1 MKCLITPTRLIY
13 SNNGYNIIAC
23 DVMNPPDGMILNK
36 YGNITVSGEINLKLG
51 VQIEADLEE
60 DTKSKYPASYKI
72 SLFNDDY
79 DGERQLT
86 QEEQYAILLQ
96 VTTQKQAQYIM
107 DGCPNYVDLILHN
120 KENEIDLKKIYNVK
134 AAKHAVYTREI
145 KSQFNFIMLKAKL
158 QRWNFTDE
166 ELHKLSKLGDA
177 KEITNIITEK
187 PYEVYC
193 EILERK
199 FDSVDQFILSQLPQ
213 FETSAHRCE
222 YCVLDILDTV
232 ESNGSTRL
240 YANSLFQFIPS
251 ELTSL
256 VKPTVIE
263 SEKIHYDEDTKFI
276 TKESTYQR
284 EKFVASKLK
293 NIIKNNRNLGID
305 TRGYESIYLDDS
317 HEKSLN
323 LTDEQAKILTLV
335 NESSVCML
343 NGSAGCVDC
352 DTEFFNGKQ
361 WKKIKDYEY
370 GDKVLQYNQDGTA
383 TLVHPERYIKV
394 PCKELYHFETKYG
407 LSQTV
412 CDQHDIIYVSQKG
425 FVRHTNIIDIIE
437 KQKKSSSG
445 FYGKFITSFNY
456 NGEGIDLTDDE
467 IRVMVAVI
475 ADGSFQKNTNTHH
488 CRFHIKKENKKE
500 RLRMLLD
507 NAKIEYK
514 EHKSAT
520 EGYTDFYTTAPRREK
535 VFTEYWYKCN
545 AHQLEVI
552 CDEVMRWDGSTNYT
566 KINDVK
572 RQRFST
578 SIKESADFIQ
588 FAFTSINKR
597 ASIIVNDRRG
607 RKKIVNGKEYEQ
619 KSIDYNVQVT
629 DRNLVGIC
637 YDKRENHIRTMIEK
651 IKTKDGFKYCFTVPS
666 HMLVLRNNNNIFIT
680 GNCGK
685 SASTKAI
692 VNMLQ
697 DNGYSVRL
705 LAPTGVAA
713 KVASRYTGLHGSTIH
728 MACFG
733 EPHIFPED
741 VIIVDEISMV
751 SLDTMY
757 MLCECL
763 SDNHRL
769 IFIGDPAQLCSIS
782 MGNVLADLI
791 ESNVIPTVT
800 LTKVF
805 RYGIGGIATVAT
817 NVRNGERYVD
827 DDGKLLFEMSDVD
840 YKFIPINKEP
850 LNQIATEYAL
860 LLEKYHYSDILI
872 LSPFNKSSFGTRA
885 INSYIQNKY
894 NPLNGRKQ
902 LSYKIAGEDVF
913 FRENDLV
920 INTKNNYDAK
930 VAYSDFESCF
940 IANGDI
946 GKIVEI
952 NEDNNLIVQFDGN
965 RLVEFNQLEMRKLLL
980 GYAISVHRS
989 QGCQAKAVMVI
1000 THPSHKRMLTRNML
1014 YVACSR
1020 AQEHLVEIGDGETIG
1035 EAINVEETSE
1045 RETNL
1050 RGFLMED

>member
-1 MKCLITPTRLIY
+1 MKCLITPIRLIY

-23 DVMNPPDGMILNK
+23 DVMNPPDGMTLNK
-36 YGNITVSGEINLKLG
+36 YGNITVSGEMNLKLG

-72 SLFNDDY
+72 NLFNDDY

-107 DGCPNYVDLILHN
+107 EGCHNYVDLILHN

-177 KEITNIITEK
+177 KEITNIIIEK

-199 FDSVDQFILSQLPQ
+199 FDGIDQFILSQLPQ

-240 YANSLFQFIPS
+240 YANSLFQFVPS

-293 NIIKNNRNLGID
+293 NIIKNNRNLCID
-305 TRGYESIYLDDS
+305 TRGCESIYLDDS

-343 NGSAGCVDC
+343 NGSAG
-352 DTEFFNGKQ
+352 T
-361 WKKIKDYEY
+361 
-370 GDKVLQYNQDGTA
+370 
-383 TLVHPERYIKV
+383 
-394 PCKELYHFETKYG
+394 
-407 LSQTV
+407 
-412 CDQHDIIYVSQKG
+412 
-425 FVRHTNIIDIIE
+425 
-437 KQKKSSSG
+437 
-445 FYGKFITSFNY
+445 
-456 NGEGIDLTDDE
+456 
-467 IRVMVAVI
+467 
-475 ADGSFQKNTNTHH
+475 
-488 CRFHIKKENKKE
+488 
-500 RLRMLLD
+500 
-507 NAKIEYK
+507 
-514 EHKSAT
+514 
-520 EGYTDFYTTAPRREK
+520 
-535 VFTEYWYKCN
+535 
-545 AHQLEVI
+545 
-552 CDEVMRWDGSTNYT
+552 
-566 KINDVK
+566 
-572 RQRFST
+572 
-578 SIKESADFIQ
+578 
-588 FAFTSINKR
+588 
-597 ASIIVNDRRG
+597 
-607 RKKIVNGKEYEQ
+607 
-619 KSIDYNVQVT
+619 
-629 DRNLVGIC
+629 
-637 YDKRENHIRTMIEK
+637 
-651 IKTKDGFKYCFTVPS
+651 
-666 HMLVLRNNNNIFIT
+666 
-680 GNCGK
+680 GK

-782 MGNVLADLI
+782 MGNVLTDLI
-791 ESNVIPTVT
+791 ESNAIPTVT

-827 DDGKLLFEMSDVD
+827 DDGKLLFEMTDVD

-860 LLEKYHYSDILI
+860 LLERYHYGDILI

-1000 THPSHKRMLTRNML
+1000 THPSHKRMLTRNLL

-1020 AQEHLVEIGDGETIG
+1020 AQEYLVEIGDGETIG

-1050 RGFLMED
+1050 REFLMED

>member
-1 MKCLITPTRLIY
+1 MKCLITPARLIY

-23 DVMNPPDGMILNK
+23 DVSNPPDGMVLNK
-36 YGNITVSGEINLKLG
+36 YGNITVSGEMNLKLG

-72 SLFNDDY
+72 NLFNDDY

-158 QRWNFTDE
+158 QKWNFTDE

-199 FDSVDQFILSQLPQ
+199 FDNIDQFILSQLPQ

-263 SEKIHYDEDTKFI
+263 SENIHYDEDTKFI

-293 NIIKNNRNLGID
+293 NIIKNNRNLCID
-305 TRGYESIYLDDS
+305 AKGYESIYLDDS

-323 LTDEQAKILTLV
+323 LTDEQAKILMLV

-343 NGSAGCVDC
+343 NGSAG
-352 DTEFFNGKQ
+352 T
-361 WKKIKDYEY
+361 
-370 GDKVLQYNQDGTA
+370 
-383 TLVHPERYIKV
+383 
-394 PCKELYHFETKYG
+394 
-407 LSQTV
+407 
-412 CDQHDIIYVSQKG
+412 
-425 FVRHTNIIDIIE
+425 
-437 KQKKSSSG
+437 
-445 FYGKFITSFNY
+445 
-456 NGEGIDLTDDE
+456 
-467 IRVMVAVI
+467 
-475 ADGSFQKNTNTHH
+475 
-488 CRFHIKKENKKE
+488 
-500 RLRMLLD
+500 
-507 NAKIEYK
+507 
-514 EHKSAT
+514 
-520 EGYTDFYTTAPRREK
+520 
-535 VFTEYWYKCN
+535 
-545 AHQLEVI
+545 
-552 CDEVMRWDGSTNYT
+552 
-566 KINDVK
+566 
-572 RQRFST
+572 
-578 SIKESADFIQ
+578 
-588 FAFTSINKR
+588 
-597 ASIIVNDRRG
+597 
-607 RKKIVNGKEYEQ
+607 
-619 KSIDYNVQVT
+619 
-629 DRNLVGIC
+629 
-637 YDKRENHIRTMIEK
+637 
-651 IKTKDGFKYCFTVPS
+651 
-666 HMLVLRNNNNIFIT
+666 
-680 GNCGK
+680 GK

-782 MGNVLADLI
+782 MGNVLTDLI
-791 ESNVIPTVT
+791 ESNAIPTVT

-827 DDGKLLFEMSDVD
+827 DDGKLLFGMSDVD

-860 LLEKYHYSDILI
+860 LLDKYHYSDILI

-965 RLVEFNQLEMRKLLL
+965 RIVEFNQLEMRKLLL

-1000 THPSHKRMLTRNML
+1000 AHPSHKRMLTRNLL

-1020 AQEHLVEIGDGETIG
+1020 AQEYLVEIGDGETIG

-1050 RGFLMED
+1050 REFLVEG

>member
-23 DVMNPPDGMILNK
+23 DVLNPPDGMTLNK
-36 YGNITVSGEINLKLG
+36 YGNITVSGEMNLKLG

-72 SLFNDDY
+72 NLFNDDY

-199 FDSVDQFILSQLPQ
+199 FDNIDQFILSQLPQ

-335 NESSVCML
+335 NECSVCML
-343 NGSAGCVDC
+343 NGSAG
-352 DTEFFNGKQ
+352 T
-361 WKKIKDYEY
+361 
-370 GDKVLQYNQDGTA
+370 
-383 TLVHPERYIKV
+383 
-394 PCKELYHFETKYG
+394 
-407 LSQTV
+407 
-412 CDQHDIIYVSQKG
+412 
-425 FVRHTNIIDIIE
+425 
-437 KQKKSSSG
+437 
-445 FYGKFITSFNY
+445 
-456 NGEGIDLTDDE
+456 
-467 IRVMVAVI
+467 
-475 ADGSFQKNTNTHH
+475 
-488 CRFHIKKENKKE
+488 
-500 RLRMLLD
+500 
-507 NAKIEYK
+507 
-514 EHKSAT
+514 
-520 EGYTDFYTTAPRREK
+520 
-535 VFTEYWYKCN
+535 
-545 AHQLEVI
+545 
-552 CDEVMRWDGSTNYT
+552 
-566 KINDVK
+566 
-572 RQRFST
+572 
-578 SIKESADFIQ
+578 
-588 FAFTSINKR
+588 
-597 ASIIVNDRRG
+597 
-607 RKKIVNGKEYEQ
+607 
-619 KSIDYNVQVT
+619 
-629 DRNLVGIC
+629 
-637 YDKRENHIRTMIEK
+637 
-651 IKTKDGFKYCFTVPS
+651 
-666 HMLVLRNNNNIFIT
+666 
-680 GNCGK
+680 GK

-782 MGNVLADLI
+782 MGNVLTDLI
-791 ESNVIPTVT
+791 ESNAIPTVT

-827 DDGKLLFEMSDVD
+827 DDGKLLFGMSDVD

-902 LSYKIAGEDVF
+902 LSYKVAGEDVF

-1000 THPSHKRMLTRNML
+1000 THPSHKRMLTRNLL

-1020 AQEHLVEIGDGETIG
+1020 AQEYLVEIGDGETIG

-1050 RGFLMED
+1050 REFLMED